1 MNPLRL
7 LAETVRRGDPVPAPV
22 AALLRAASLVQR
34 AGMRRR
40 LRGPR
45 VRVDVRVVSFGN
57 LTAGGTGKT
66 PAVIERAGRE
76 LAQGR
81 RVAVVTRGY
90 GGHRVPEPFVH
101 CGNESGTP
109 PDPGL
114 LGDEAAMI
122 ALRFPGLCVVRA
134 RDRVA
139 GARAAAARGC
149 DLVLLDDGYQAVGL
163 ERDENV
169 LLVDAGNPFGNGLI
183 LPAGILREPLDA
195 MGRATHVV
203 VTRCDEARDLPGL
216 LEAIRSHC
224 PDTPVRLTRHAPES
238 FQPLAGGPSS
248 GLDQFRDAEVA
259 AVCGLARPESFFR
272 TLESLGCR
280 IIRRRALPDHAPIPA
295 ALLRDT
301 HPVIIT
307 EKDAARLG
315 AGTVAAGT
323 SGVHVLRVGL
333 ADFTP

>member
-1 MNPLRL
+1 MNPLRR
-7 LAETVRRGDPVPAPV
+7 LAETIRRGNPVPAPV

-34 AGMRRR
+34 AGMRHR

-45 VRVDVRVVSFGN
+45 VRVNVRVVSFGN

-66 PAVIERAGRE
+66 PAVIERAGLE
-76 LAQGR
+76 LARGR

-90 GGHRVPEPFVH
+90 GGRRVAEPFVY
-101 CGNESGTP
+101 CGAESGTP
-109 PDPGL
+109 PDPEL
-114 LGDEAAMI
+114 LGDEAAMF
-122 ALRFPGLCVVRA
+122 ALRYLELSVVRA

-139 GARAAAARGC
+139 GARAALARGC
-149 DLVLLDDGYQAVGL
+149 DLVILDDGYQAVRL

-169 LLVDAGNPFGNGLI
+169 LLVDAGNPFGNGRL

-195 MGRATHVV
+195 MARATHVL

-216 LEAIRSHC
+216 LATIHRHC
-224 PDTPVRLTRHAPES
+224 PDAPVRLTRHAPES
-238 FQPLAGGPSS
+238 FQPLAGGASS
-248 GLDQFRDAEVA
+248 GLDRFRGAEIA

-280 IIRRRALPDHAPIPA
+280 IVRRHALPDHAPIPA
-295 ALLRDT
+295 SLLRDAL
-301 HPVIIT
+301 PVIIT

-315 AGTVAAGT
+315 TGAAEAVT
-323 SGVHVLRVGL
+323 AGVHVLRVGL

>member
-1 MNPLRL
+1 MTPLRR
-7 LAETVRRGDPVPAPV
+7 LAETIRRGDPVPAPV
-22 AALLRAASLVQR
+22 GALLRAASLVQR

-40 LRGPR
+40 LRAPR

-66 PAVIERAGRE
+66 PAVLERAGRE

-90 GGHRVPEPFVH
+90 GGRRVTEPFVH
-101 CGNESGTP
+101 CTEESGGP
-109 PDPGL
+109 PDPAL
-114 LGDEAAMI
+114 LGDEAAML
-122 ALRFPGLCVVRA
+122 AFRFPELCVVRS

-149 DLVLLDDGYQAVGL
+149 DVVLLDDGYQAVTL
-163 ERDENV
+163 ERDENA

-183 LPAGILREPLDA
+183 LPAGILREPLEA
-195 MGRATHVV
+195 MSRATHVL
-203 VTRCDEARDLPGL
+203 VTRCDGARDLAGL
-216 LEAIRSHC
+216 LDVIHSHC
-224 PDTPVRLTRHAPES
+224 PDAPVRLTRHAPES
-238 FQPLAGGPSS
+238 FHPLAGGPPSAT
-248 GLDQFRDAEVA
+248 DCFRDREVV

-280 IIRRRALPDHAPIPA
+280 IARRHALPDHAAIPA
-295 ALLRDT
+295 ALLRDNL
-301 HPVIIT
+301 PVIIT

-315 AGTVAAGT
+315 KNAAGAG
-323 SGVHVLRVGL
+323 GVHVLRVGL
-333 ADFTP
+333 ADFLP